1 MISWAST
8 YCIDQLSFHYL
19 DAWIKFV
26 SWPILS
32 DGEITSDQGE
42 LKSTQKQTISRGG
55 KHKWSS
61 TNWFSFGQCFLTR
74 KKELRFTFLG
84 GKIHVHVGYLFL
96 VFAFPHRDPTEGREL
111 TGSRMKTS
119 VRLTRDSKSQSHI
132 FGREKMGMSAL
143 RRGKN
148 HTG

>member
-8 YCIDQLSFHYL
+8 CCIDQLLFHYL

-32 DGEITSDQGE
+32 DGEISSDQVE

-61 TNWFSFGQCFLTR
+61 TNWFWFGNVFWQG
-74 KKELRFTFLG
+74 KKNFSS
-84 GKIHVHVGYLFL
+84 LFL
-96 VFAFPHRDPTEGREL
+96 VEKFTYTSDTYFFVFSFPHRDPTEGREL

-132 FGREKMGMSAL
+132 FSREKMGMSAL

>member
-32 DGEITSDQGE
+32 NGEITSDQGE
-42 LKSTQKQTISRGG
+42 LKSTQEQTISRGG

-96 VFAFPHRDPTEGREL
+96 CFCVSPQGPHR
-111 TGSRMKTS
+111 
-119 VRLTRDSKSQSHI
+119 
-132 FGREKMGMSAL
+132 
-143 RRGKN
+143 GKRIDRIPYEDICKVDTWQQVPEP
-148 HTG
+148 HL

>member
-8 YCIDQLSFHYL
+8 CCIDQLLFHYL

-61 TNWFSFGQCFLTR
+61 TNWFSFGNVFWQG
-74 KKELRFTFLG
+74 KKNFG
-84 GKIHVHVGYLFL
+84 SLFL
-96 VFAFPHRDPTEGREL
+96 VEKFAYTSDTYFFVFAFPHRDPTEGREL

-143 RRGKN
+143 RHGKN